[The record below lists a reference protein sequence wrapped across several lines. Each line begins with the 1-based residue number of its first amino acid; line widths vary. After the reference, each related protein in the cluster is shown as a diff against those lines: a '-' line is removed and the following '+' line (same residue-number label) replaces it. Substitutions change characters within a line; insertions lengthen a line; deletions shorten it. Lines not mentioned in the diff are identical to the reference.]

1 MDIKEEVKMI
11 ENPINFTINIDH
23 LKTGISYKNTA
34 LYNVNT
40 RTFCNNISTNLA
52 CRSKRKNML

>member
-1 MDIKEEVKMI
+1 MI

-52 CRSKRKNML
+52 CRSKRKNMLKVQR